1 MQLDNQST
9 EAGVHDEHAPKV
21 NHLDNMAALPIE
33 EREAYWYKNVYRGDV
48 KQLTVRAVI
57 MGMILGAVMSVSNLY
72 VGLLTGW
79 GFGVTITAGI
89 LAFAI
94 FKTFEKILPGGHFT
108 DLENNAMQSAASA
121 AGTMSSA
128 GLVSAIPALMLLNG
142 TKLGNLELA
151 IWIGAIS
158 FLGVIVAIP
167 LKRQMINID
176 QLPFPSGIAAAE
188 TIKSLHGHGEEAI
201 KKAKALAA
209 GAALGAFVAY
219 FKDAHVELM
228 NKLAGVWAGAKS
240 IAIGIP
246 AQLPVDPAKYSFK
259 GITWDK
265 LTLGLDMSLL
275 LYAAGAIIGM
285 RTGLSLLIGAVL
297 NWFFIAP
304 WLIENQIAVAKTVNN
319 ALTWAPVTGGLR
331 QVAGWTTWP
340 GTGMLVI
347 ATLVGLA
354 LQWKSLLRA
363 FAGLADIFRP
373 NRRASAA
380 DDVAAGIEVPG
391 AWFVIG
397 LAVTGVA
404 CIAVQ
409 YFLFNIHPVLGF
421 ISVLFAV
428 VLSMVTA
435 RVAGETDIAPLG
447 AMGKMTQFFYAAA
460 SPGQAVTNLMTANVT
475 AGAASHTADLLGDLK
490 SGYILGAKPRQQF
503 FAQFFGVCAGTLAC
517 VPAYNLLVPNA
528 EVLGTKFAAPAAL
541 IWKSTAEVL
550 AFGLQAIPPSA
561 LYLAGFTI
569 TFGVVV
575 TLLEHFYPA
584 SRKFLPSPTGLG
596 LGLVLTFGQSF
607 AIFFGALV
615 AWFIYKF
622 ASKKTQ
628 EYVIPVSSGI
638 IAGESL
644 MAVIIIAAFVGLG
657 IV

>member
-1 MQLDNQST
+1 MD
-9 EAGVHDEHAPKV
+9 HV
-21 NHLDNMAALPIE
+21 NHGPAPHDDAGGSVDHLAAMAKLPIE
-33 EREAYWYKNVYRGDV
+33 EREAYWYQNVYRGDV

-94 FKTFEKILPGGHFT
+94 FKIFERVLPGGHFT

-142 TKLGNLELA
+142 TRLGDVELA

-158 FLGVIVAIP
+158 FLGVVVAVP

-188 TIKSLHGHGEEAI
+188 TIKSLHGHGEEAMQ
-201 KKAKALAA
+201 KAKALAV
-209 GAALGAFVAY
+209 GGVLGALVAY

-228 NKLAGVWAGAKS
+228 KKFFANAPGLQF
-240 IAIGIP
+240 GIP
-246 AQLPVDPAKYSFK
+246 AQLPTDPDKHFFR
-259 GITWDK
+259 GIPWDK
-265 LTLGLDMSLL
+265 LTLGVDLSLL

-304 WLIENQIAVAKTVNN
+304 WLIENKVNIAKTVDG
-319 ALTWAPVTGGLR
+319 ALTWAPVTGGLK
-331 QVAGWTTWP
+331 QVASWTTWP

-347 ATLVGLA
+347 ATMVALA
-354 LQWKSLLRA
+354 LQWKSLARA
-363 FAGLADIFRP
+363 FAGLGDVFKGGAAAPKDDL
-373 NRRASAA
+373 ASK
-380 DDVAAGIEVPG
+380 IEVPG
-391 AWFVIG
+391 WWFVVGLLVTG
-397 LAVTGVA
+397 LACVIVQ
-404 CIAVQ
+404 AV
-409 YFLFNIHPVLGF
+409 FFKIHWVLGI
-421 ISVLFAV
+421 ISVIFAV
-428 VLSMVTA
+428 VLSMVTT

-447 AMGKMTQFFYAAA
+447 AMGKMTQFFYAIA
-460 SPGQAVTNLMTANVT
+460 SPGQPVTNLMTANVT
-475 AGAASHTADLLGDLK
+475 AGAASHTSDLLGDLK

-503 FAQFFGVCAGTLAC
+503 FAQLFGVAAGTLAC

-528 EVLGTKFAAPAAL
+528 DVLGTKFAAPAAL
-541 IWKSTAEVL
+541 IWKATAEVL
-550 AFGLQAIPPSA
+550 SFGLQAIPPSA
-561 LYLAGFTI
+561 LNVAVYTI
-569 TFGVVV
+569 IFGIAV
-575 TLLEHFYPA
+575 TLLEHFVPA
-584 SRKFLPSPTGLG
+584 SRKWLPSPTGLG
-596 LGLVLTFGQSF
+596 LGLVLPFGNSF
-607 AIFFGALV
+607 SIFLGALV
-615 AWFIYKF
+615 AWIVMRVNRPWGEKYI
-622 ASKKTQ
+622 
-628 EYVIPVSSGI
+628 IPVSSGV

-644 MAVIIIAAFVGLG
+644 MAVVIIALFVALK

>member
-1 MQLDNQST
+1 MQLENQST
-9 EAGVHDEHAPKV
+9 AAAAHDEHAPAV
-21 NHLDNMAALPIE
+21 NHLQAMAALPIE
-33 EREAYWYKNVYRGDV
+33 ERESYWYKNVYRGDV

-79 GFGVTITAGI
+79 GFGVTITSGI

-94 FKTFEKILPGGHFT
+94 FKIFEKILPGGHFT

-128 GLVSAIPALMLLNG
+128 GLVSAIPALLLLNG
-142 TKLGNLELA
+142 TKLGNVELA
-151 IWIGAIS
+151 VWIGAIS

-188 TIKSLHGHGEEAI
+188 TIKSLHGHGEEAM
-201 KKAKALAA
+201 KKAKALAIG
-209 GAALGAFVAY
+209 GAIGAFVAY

-228 NKLAGVWAGAKS
+228 NKLAATWAGAKS
-240 IAIGIP
+240 LAVGIP
-246 AQLPVDPAKYSFK
+246 PSLPTDPAKFQFK
-259 GITWDK
+259 GIGWDK

-285 RTGLSLLIGAVL
+285 RTGLSLLIGATL

-304 WLIENQIAVAKTVNN
+304 WLIENKVTVAKSVNG
-319 ALTWAPVTGGLR
+319 ALTWAPVEGGLR
-331 QVAGWTTWP
+331 QVAAWTTWP

-354 LQWKSLLRA
+354 LQWKSLARA
-363 FAGLADIFRP
+363 FAGLGDIFRP
-373 NRRASAA
+373 KKAA
-380 DDVAAGIEVPG
+380 GVTDDVAARIEVPG

-397 LAVTGVA
+397 LAITGVA

-421 ISVLFAV
+421 VSVIFAV
-428 VLSMVTA
+428 VLSMVTT

-447 AMGKMTQFFYAAA
+447 AMGKMTQFFYAGAA
-460 SPGQAVTNLMTANVT
+460 PGQAVTNLMAANVT
-475 AGAASHTADLLGDLK
+475 AGAASHTSDLLGDLK

-550 AFGLQAIPPSA
+550 SFGLQAIPPSA
-561 LYLAGFTI
+561 LYLAGFTVA
-569 TFGVVV
+569 FGVAV
-575 TLLEHFYPA
+575 TLIENFFPQ

-615 AWFIYKF
+615 AWCIYKF
-622 ASKKTQ
+622 AKKETS
-628 EYVIPVSSGI
+628 EYIIPVSSGI

-644 MAVIIIAAFVGLG
+644 MAVIIIALFVGLK